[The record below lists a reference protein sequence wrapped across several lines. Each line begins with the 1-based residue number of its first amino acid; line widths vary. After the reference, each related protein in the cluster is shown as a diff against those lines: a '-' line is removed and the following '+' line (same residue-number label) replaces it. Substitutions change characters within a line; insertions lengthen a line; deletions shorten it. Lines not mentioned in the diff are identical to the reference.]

1 MRVYLKVNFL
11 AERSSEGS
19 DGVDRRQRTT
29 QRILDGATRVFAEG
43 GYAATSMEDV
53 AAAAGVSKL
62 LLYRD
67 FAGKRELY
75 LAVLERVT
83 GRLASVD
90 LATGQ
95 HAVRGLLAAARADP
109 AGFALLVRHAARE
122 PEFSAYAARL
132 FAVARAAV
140 EGRYVRPCDPDPR
153 VGAWAA
159 DVATRLAVEGV
170 LGWLRLGDPGD
181 DEEFLGRLTRSLR
194 ALVRPAA
201 SDPENRPGREAGP
214 EGGTS

>member
-1 MRVYLKVNFL
+1 M
-11 AERSSEGS
+11 
-19 DGVDRRQRTT
+19 DRRQRTT
-29 QRILDGATRVFAEG
+29 QRILDAATHVFAEG

-75 LAVLERVT
+75 QVVLERVT
-83 GRLASVD
+83 GRLAAVN
-90 LATGQ
+90 LATGK
-95 HAVRGLLAAARADP
+95 HAVQGLLAAARADP
-109 AGFALLVRHAARE
+109 AGFTLLVRHAARE

-140 EGRYVRPCDPDPR
+140 EGRYVRPRDPDPR
-153 VGAWAA
+153 LRAWAA
-159 DVATRLAVEGV
+159 DAATRLAVEGV
-170 LGWLRLGDPGD
+170 LGWLRLGDPSG
-181 DEEFLGRLTRSLR
+181 DEEFLGRLAGSLR
-194 ALVRPAA
+194 ALIQPTA
-201 SDPENRPGREAGP
+201 SDPGSRADRCARP